1 VQVGWLYGS
10 GSGSGDQTASGS
22 SGISTMQQ
30 PLAGRGIWG
39 KKSLIGGAA
48 QRERSLTV
56 GHPRKPSPLG
66 RHTERGSW
74 SGPAFASR
82 AGPADGFGP
91 QSRKEIFIF
100 S

>member
-30 PLAGRGIWG
+30 P
-39 KKSLIGGAA
+39 LIGGAA